1 MPRAGVRDEPSDQD
15 PCMPDAANPTS
26 EPPTAY
32 PVHSVLGIADQP
44 ATVETV
50 VDGLADAG
58 VPSESVEIVCGARAK
73 RRLDEF
79 RSEHGLRSRLIKIV
93 QSIRDERDIADRYE
107 HALSDNHFLVVV
119 PAADAEQA
127 QELGEI
133 MKEQGSH
140 FVNYYAPNAIT
151 TIAP

>member
-1 MPRAGVRDEPSDQD
+1 MADHVNPS
-15 PCMPDAANPTS
+15 S

-32 PVHSVLGIADQP
+32 PVHRVLGIADQP

-58 VPSESVEIVCGARAK
+58 VPPQEVEVVCGGQAK
-73 RRLDEF
+73 HQLDEF
-79 RSEHGLRSRLIKIV
+79 RSEHGLKSRLIRIA
-93 QSIRDERDIADRYE
+93 QSISDERVIADRYE
-107 HALSDNHFLVVV
+107 DALRDDRFLVVV
-119 PAADAEQA
+119 PAADAKQA

-133 MKEQGSH
+133 MKEQGSR
-140 FVNYYAPNAIT
+140 FVNYYGPNTIT